1 MISSRIENLIHKF
14 LNRSSEN
21 NDMDELSQWITKS
34 TNAKIFKNYVKTH
47 YIITGSMNN
56 LDSDKIAKELLT
68 KIRKDKSIL
77 NRFKAK
83 SVLKY
88 ASVIALTL
96 FIGHLFTDE
105 PDAITADDKSI
116 TLKLDD
122 GSVKIINDANEAQ
135 IVNSNGSVIGIQKGN
150 KMVYDG
156 ISASNEL
163 VYNELKVPYGK
174 RFDIVLSDGTNV
186 SLNAGTTIKYPVKFL
201 PGKEREVYLMGGE
214 AFFNVVKDTKHP
226 FRVNAQ
232 ELNVEV
238 LGTKFNM
245 AVYSEDESSDI
256 VLVEG
261 SKSEA
266 SIREAMFEGRTAAYF
281 ENTIVGH
288 HEHLKQLFEASVEVV
303 DLPMIV
309 ETFSRFIQ
317 FKNSSDID
325 FELEFIDKPKGTKM
339 PKLLSFKAHKV
350 NLTTMNLYND
360 SVIQA
365 NSLKATYKVKNLI
378 SISGNPVIVEF
389 EFLKKNLL

>member
-1 MISSRIENLIHKF
+1 M
-14 LNRSSEN
+14 
-21 NDMDELSQWITKS
+21 
-34 TNAKIFKNYVKTH
+34 
-47 YIITGSMNN
+47 
-56 LDSDKIAKELLT
+56 
-68 KIRKDKSIL
+68 
-77 NRFKAK
+77 
-83 SVLKY
+83 
-88 ASVIALTL
+88 
-96 FIGHLFTDE
+96 
-105 PDAITADDKSI
+105 
-116 TLKLDD
+116 DD